1 MEPGRG
7 GRCEAYVS
15 TQQSTPL
22 QEARLSRPD
31 EHPQWP
37 GDPEGPARQGPGPPV
52 GLIRSIRDRRDF
64 QRLAADGRRI
74 QRSNLWCIWCPDP
87 HSDAASVAFA
97 IGRTLGPAVARNRLR
112 RRLRAVLRQIDATTP
127 LPPALIL
134 IGAKR
139 PADELTYEMIERDA
153 TSLITEI
160 ATTISTTSTS
170 TRTAISTATSTGRA
184 ASAR

>member
-37 GDPEGPARQGPGPPV
+37 GDPEGPARQGPRPPV

-64 QRLAADGRRI
+64 QRLAAEGRRI

-87 HSDAASVAFA
+87 HSHAASVAFA

-112 RRLRAVLRQIDATTP
+112 RRLRAVLRQIDTTTP

-139 PADELTYEMIERDA
+139 PADELTYEMIERDVI
-153 TSLITEI
+153 SLITEI
-160 ATTISTTSTS
+160 TAAINTTTSASS
-170 TRTAISTATSTGRA
+170 THNSTHNSMGSGR
-184 ASAR
+184 

>member
-37 GDPEGPARQGPGPPV
+37 GDPEGPARQGPRPPV

-64 QRLAADGRRI
+64 QRLAAEGRRI
-74 QRSNLWCIWCPDP
+74 QRYNLWCIWCPDP
-87 HSDAASVAFA
+87 HSHAASVAFA

-112 RRLRAVLRQIDATTP
+112 RRLRAVLRQIDTTTP

-139 PADELTYEMIERDA
+139 PADELTYEMIERDVI
-153 TSLITEI
+153 SLITEI
-160 ATTISTTSTS
+160 TAAINTTTSASS
-170 TRTAISTATSTGRA
+170 THNSTHNSMGSGR
-184 ASAR
+184 